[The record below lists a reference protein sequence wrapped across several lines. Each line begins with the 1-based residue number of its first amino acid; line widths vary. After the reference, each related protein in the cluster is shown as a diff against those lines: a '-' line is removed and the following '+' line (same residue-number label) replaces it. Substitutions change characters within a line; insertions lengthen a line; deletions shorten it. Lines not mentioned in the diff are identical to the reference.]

1 MIAGTLEIQLLA
13 NMARLQKDMDDA
25 KRTVGGAMSKIESS
39 VATAKG
45 ALIGLGA
52 VGLAASFA
60 NSLKGAIDL
69 ADSMNKLS
77 QRTGIAAE
85 DLSQLQYAARL
96 ADVSSD
102 SLTSGMKKLN
112 VSIAGGIA
120 GDKEKVAT
128 FKALGITLTDV
139 QGRTKSADQVLLAI
153 ADTFAKSKDGAGKTA
168 AAVGL
173 LGKAGDEMIPL
184 LNGGSGAIKDLMKEA
199 DKLGLTISTDFA
211 RKAEEFNDN
220 LTRLGTSSQKL
231 SIALGGELVSGLG
244 DVVKLMADAAISGG
258 KLHAIWVGLDEVGN
272 RLFDWSGNAQ
282 RKNIKNIEGDITAL
296 REQQKLLTMDI
307 FGQGGAID
315 ADLTIKLALLAKA
328 KTEYFKLSDGAA
340 GGGRGVA
347 ADPRRLGRVGS
358 IEEQVKG
365 LKEIKIPGPAP
376 SGVAESEYI
385 KLIKRIQEQLDL
397 DNKSLA
403 LGRELTESEKFRVKV
418 TSDMA
423 ASKVVLTAAER
434 ASVEVKLKEK
444 EMLDLSKDVQK
455 SELEQAKQVSA
466 ERQRLRNADY
476 ESVRKVFEG
485 ELDLQNARN
494 KTMRDV
500 LLGLADETAGL
511 TLTNAEREVAIRLR
525 EIERQGLE
533 KGSIAYEEYAAK
545 IKEAVG
551 KKSAI
556 DDGVR
561 AQVDMWQSIDGAARD
576 AFVNIGKNGTNVFD
590 KLKDSLQS
598 GLYAL
603 LYEMTVKKWLINIS
617 TQISGA
623 GVSQQAL
630 GTGSSLSGLAGLG
643 SSLNDILK
651 YAGSSNNPSA
661 ANYTN
666 SFDNMNAGGGGGSFN
681 WGSLVSLFGGFFADG
696 GSPPLNKISMVG
708 ERGPEL
714 FVPQSAGTIV
724 PNQDL
729 GAMGGTTFAPSYH
742 ITVAGGIGAGE
753 AVTAIQRALEANNRQ
768 MVKDLQRQGVLA

>member
-25 KRTVGGAMSKIESS
+25 KRAVGGAMSKIESS

-60 NSLKGAIDL
+60 NSLKSAIDL

-85 DLSQLQYAARL
+85 DLSQLQYAAKL
-96 ADVSSD
+96 ADVDSA
-102 SLTSGMKKLN
+102 SLTTGFKKLN
-112 VSIAGGIA
+112 LSIAEGLS
-120 GDKEKVAT
+120 GDKQKLAV
-128 FKALGITLTDV
+128 FKELGISLRDTE
-139 QGRTKSADQVLLAI
+139 GKAKGAEQVMLEM
-153 ADTFAKSKDGAGKTA
+153 ADTFATAKDGAGKTA
-168 AAVGL
+168 LAVAT

-184 LNGGSGAIKDLMKEA
+184 LNGGSKAIRDMKAEA
-199 DKLGLTISTDFA
+199 DKLGLTIGSQFA
-211 RKAEEFNDN
+211 RDAEEFNDN
-220 LTRLGTSSQKL
+220 LTRIQSSSQKL
-231 SIALGGELVSGLG
+231 TIALAGDLVKGLG
-244 DVVKLMADAAISGG
+244 LAMKAMADAT
-258 KLHAIWVGLDEVGN
+258 
-272 RLFDWSGNAQ
+272 
-282 RKNIKNIEGDITAL
+282 IEGGRLHGMYQGLQT
-296 REQQKLLTMDI
+296 LLTGD
-307 FGQGGAID
+307 
-315 ADLTIKLALLAKA
+315 DLHKSNVMMVEGTERLMAAESALAKA
-328 KTEYFKLSDGAA
+328 RGNNNEKEVARLTNAVRLRKEELSTHQNYNKSLVQEAEKTA
-340 GGGRGVA
+340 GVA
-347 ADPRRLGRVGS
+347 VAAAKARTEGRTLS
-358 IEEQVKG
+358 
-365 LKEIKIPGPAP
+365 AP
-376 SGVAESEYI
+376 NTASSAAAESEYT

-418 TSDMA
+418 TADMNA
-423 ASKVVLTAAER
+423 AKKELTAIER
-434 ASVEVKLKEK
+434 AAIELKLKEK
-444 EMLDLSKDVQK
+444 EALDLTKEVQK

-466 ERQRLRNADY
+466 ERQRLRTADY
-476 ESVRKVFEG
+476 AAVQTFLAG
-485 ELDLQNARN
+485 ELELNNART

-500 LLGLADETAGL
+500 LLSLADETAGL

-545 IKEAVG
+545 IKMAVG

-603 LYEMTVKKWLINIS
+603 LYEMTVKRWLINLS
-617 TQISGA
+617 TQVSGA
-623 GVSQQAL
+623 GVAQQAL
-630 GTGSSLSGLAGLG
+630 GGASTLGTLVNGLG
-643 SSLNDILK
+643 SN
-651 YAGSSNNPSA
+651 SS
-661 ANYTN
+661 
-666 SFDNMNAGGGGGSFN
+666 AGGSGGGSSFD
-681 WGSLVSLFGGFFADG
+681 WMSLLGLFGGFFAEG

-714 FVPQSAGTIV
+714 FVPKSSGTIV
-724 PNQDL
+724 PNHEL
-729 GAMGGTTFAPSYH
+729 GAMGGTTFAPSYN

-768 MVKDLQRQGVLA
+768 MVKDLQRQGVLQ